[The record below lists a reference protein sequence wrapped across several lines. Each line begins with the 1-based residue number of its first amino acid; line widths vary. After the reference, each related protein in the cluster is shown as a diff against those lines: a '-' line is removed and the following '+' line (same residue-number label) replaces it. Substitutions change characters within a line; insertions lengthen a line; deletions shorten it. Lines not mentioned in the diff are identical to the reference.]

1 MRQNLTTDDDFNT
14 WVLLHQAQ
22 DQIFKARDNELFQYG
37 CSTMQSAILSVV
49 KMIEGKA
56 TLPEIAKWVLRK
68 PHTISTIL
76 TRMEKSGLLKKANGS
91 AGKRTIYVT
100 LTEKGEQVFSQTLKR
115 ESIYEIMSCL
125 SKEEQKQLASSLEK
139 LRDKALYKL
148 TTPEKIPFP

>member
-1 MRQNLTTDDDFNT
+1 MKQNIATDEDFNT
-14 WVLLHQAQ
+14 WVLLHQTQ
-22 DQIFKARDNELFQYG
+22 DQIYKARDNELIQYG

-76 TRMEKSGLLKKANGS
+76 TRMEKSGLLNKVNG
-91 AGKRTIYVT
+91 AIGKRAIYVT
-100 LTEKGEQVFSQTLKR
+100 LTEKGEKVYSQTLKR
-115 ESIYEIMSCL
+115 ESLYEIMSCL
-125 SKEEQKQLASSLEK
+125 SKEERKQLASSLEK
-139 LRDKALYKL
+139 LRDKALHKL